1 MHVSPLAA
9 ALATA
14 LLAVPAFSQSHPSLW
29 GVLPQVDAGVTD
41 RDSRERVSRPQIQT
55 STFVR
60 IDAAALTS
68 FDQQVATRPTFS
80 LRLGG
85 RDRTLVLD
93 STERMWKHVVYRG
106 HVDGTGHFLLAIDA
120 SGIAGGAV
128 EVGDER
134 YSIEYTGFGSAHV
147 VYGLDHDQMPAHM
160 GCGVDHTHEVH
171 ESGSP
176 AQASLT
182 STTVPAIDV
191 AAYYTPAA
199 RAGGGGN
206 AGMES
211 TLVARIS
218 LATDSSTRSGVNQRF
233 RLVYTAETNYN
244 ETGTTTDLSRF
255 RSTTNRHMTEVH
267 GDRNTY
273 GADLMCLIIEQ
284 SSQFCGVAYLMTN
297 ESTGFASS
305 AFGVTV
311 RGCLDSDTLTHEMGH
326 NMGCSHDRNNANNA
340 VKPYAFG
347 FRTSDDRFRTIMS
360 YAPGSRV
367 SVWSSPNVFQGAYA
381 MGTATEDNARSL
393 NEVTP
398 TIESFRPM
406 TTYDWTPQGG
416 GVPAI
421 VPGLGGIK
429 PLLMGSG
436 TANGAAPVEVRVTNV
451 FAGRS
456 GALLIGAGGQN
467 LPLFGGVLVPFVFDA
482 IPVTITQQNP
492 FSYNANLLRTLAPG
506 AEVYFQ
512 AWFVDP
518 LGPQGFAASDAI
530 SVLTF

>member
-1 MHVSPLAA
+1 MHVSALAVAFAA
-9 ALATA
+9 ALVAGSA
-14 LLAVPAFSQSHPSLW
+14 NAQSNPSLW
-29 GVLPQVDAGVTD
+29 GVLPQVDPGVID
-41 RDSRERVSRPQIQT
+41 RDARERFSRPQIQS

-60 IDAAALTS
+60 IDAAALST
-68 FDQQVATRPTFS
+68 FDASVPTRPAFS
-80 LRLGG
+80 LQLGG
-85 RDRTLVLD
+85 STRTLVLD

-106 HVDGTGHFLLAIDA
+106 HVDGNGHFLLAIDA
-120 SGIAGGAV
+120 DGIAGGAV
-128 EVGDER
+128 EIDDER
-134 YSIEYTGFGSAHV
+134 YSIEYTGFGTTHV

-160 GCGVDHTHEVH
+160 GCGVDHTHEVA
-171 ESGSP
+171 EAGAP
-176 AQASLT
+176 GQASLT
-182 STTVPAIDV
+182 SNTVPAIDV
-191 AAYYTPAA
+191 AAFYTPAA
-199 RAGGGGN
+199 RNGGGGN

-211 TLVARIS
+211 TLVARVS

-233 RLVYTAETNYN
+233 RLVYTAETNYT

-267 GDRNTY
+267 GDRDLY

-311 RGCLDSDTLTHEMGH
+311 RGCLDTDTLTHEMGH

-340 VKPYAFG
+340 VRPYAFG
-347 FRTSDDRFRTIMS
+347 FRTSDDRFRTIMA

-367 SVWSSPNVFQGAYA
+367 SVWSSPSVFQGSYA

-398 TIESFRPM
+398 TIQSFRPM
-406 TTYDWTPQGG
+406 TTYDWAEHGG

-421 VPGLGGIK
+421 LPGLGGIK
-429 PLLMGSG
+429 PLLLGSG
-436 TANGAAPVEVRVTNV
+436 TANTAAPVEVRVTNV
-451 FAGRS
+451 FPGRS

-482 IPVTITQQNP
+482 IPMTITQQNP
-492 FSYNANLLRTLAPG
+492 FTYNANLVRTLAPG
-506 AEVYFQ
+506 SEVFFQ
-512 AWFVDP
+512 AWFVEQ

-530 SVLTF
+530 SVTTF

>member
-1 MHVSPLAA
+1 MHVSALVAALAA
-9 ALATA
+9 ALAVGSATA
-14 LLAVPAFSQSHPSLW
+14 QSHPSLW
-29 GVLPQVDAGVTD
+29 GILPQVDSGVID
-41 RDSRERVSRPQIQT
+41 RDVRERSSRPQIQS

-60 IDAAALTS
+60 IDAAALST
-68 FDQQVATRPTFS
+68 FDASVPTRPAFS
-80 LRLGG
+80 LQLGG
-85 RDRTLVLD
+85 TTRTLVLD

-106 HVDGTGHFLLAIDA
+106 HVDGNGHFLLAIDA
-120 SGIAGGAV
+120 GGIAGGAV
-128 EVGDER
+128 EIDGER
-134 YSIEYTGFGSAHV
+134 YSIEYTGFGATHV

-160 GCGVDHTHEVH
+160 GCGVDHTHEVA
-171 ESGSP
+171 EAGAP
-176 AQASLT
+176 GQASLT
-182 STTVPAIDV
+182 SNTVPAIDV
-191 AAYYTPAA
+191 AAFYTPAA
-199 RAGGGGN
+199 RTGGGGN

-233 RLVYTAETNYN
+233 RLVYTAETNYT

-267 GDRNTY
+267 GDRNLY

-297 ESTGFASS
+297 ESTGFTSS

-311 RGCLDSDTLTHEMGH
+311 RGCLDTDTLTHEMGH

-340 VKPYAFG
+340 VRPYAFG
-347 FRTSDDRFRTIMS
+347 FRTSDDRFRTIMA

-367 SVWSSPNVFQGAYA
+367 SVWSSPSVFQGSYA

-398 TIESFRPM
+398 TIQSFRPM
-406 TTYDWTPQGG
+406 TTYDWTEHGG

-421 VPGLGGIK
+421 LPGLGGIK
-429 PLLMGSG
+429 PLLLGSG
-436 TANGAAPVEVRVTNV
+436 TANTAAPVEVRVTNV
-451 FAGRS
+451 FPGRS

-482 IPVTITQQNP
+482 IPMTITQQNP
-492 FSYNANLLRTLAPG
+492 FVYNANLVRTLAPG
-506 AEVYFQ
+506 SEVFFQ
-512 AWFVDP
+512 AWFVEQ

-530 SVLTF
+530 SVTTF